1 MKKFLCKVFGHN
13 VETTHTNR
21 WQIPTR
27 EKCERCGL
35 SRSMERVPDTNCFQW
50 VYSDGRESIG
60 LVAFKIDDIMFG
72 DLQ

>member
-13 VETTHTNR
+13 VEVTHTNE
-21 WQIPTR
+21 WQVATR
-27 EKCERCGL
+27 EKCTRCGL
-35 SRSMERVPDTNCFQW
+35 SRSMKRIPDTNCFQW
-50 VYSDGRESIG
+50 IYSDGRQSIG